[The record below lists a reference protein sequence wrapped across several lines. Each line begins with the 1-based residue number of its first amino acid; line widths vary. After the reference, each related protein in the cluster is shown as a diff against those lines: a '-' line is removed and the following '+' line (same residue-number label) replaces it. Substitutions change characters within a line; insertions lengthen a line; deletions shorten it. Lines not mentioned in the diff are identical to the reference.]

1 MKSPR
6 SRPDWGARPHKIL
19 FLRHDRIGD
28 MIVSTPAIRIIAES
42 HPGFE
47 LHVLASPANAQ
58 VLENA
63 KHVAKVI
70 RFDRRKP
77 SEFFP
82 TLRLLRRERY
92 DVVIDCMV
100 TAPSVTTL
108 LLMLATDAP
117 YRVGIA
123 GRGNDEAI
131 NVAVPGVGGEQP
143 MPIEIGALVRA
154 FGVDPSTVD
163 WRPEIEMNP
172 ELLESAASKW

>member
-63 KHVAKVI
+63 THVAKVI

-77 SEFFP
+77 ADFFP

-92 DVVIDCMV
+92 DAVIDCMV

-117 YRVGIA
+117 YRVGIS
-123 GRGNDEAI
+123 GRGNDDAI
-131 NVAVPGVGGEQP
+131 NIPVPRAGGEQL
-143 MPIEIGALVRA
+143 MAIEIGALSAA
-154 FGVDPSTVD
+154 FGVDPWARD
-163 WRPEIEMNP
+163 WRPELVASPQARE
-172 ELLESAASKW
+172 EAA